1 MALSTPNLQAF
12 QLLSLTQLGLVVMM
26 VVMILVV
33 IMMVVVVMM
42 MMMMMKTTTASDT
55 SKCSRFA
62 RDYIT
67 LDAPSPYTNNNRKA
81 SITVFA
87 FQRKAL
93 GLRKLE

>member
-1 MALSTPNLQAF
+1 M
-12 QLLSLTQLGLVVMM
+12 VMM
-26 VVMILVV
+26 VVMILVMV
-33 IMMVVVVMM
+33 MMVVMILVMIMMVVVVMM
-42 MMMMMKTTTASDT
+42 MMMMKMTTASDT

>member
-1 MALSTPNLQAF
+1 M
-12 QLLSLTQLGLVVMM
+12 VMM
-26 VVMILVV
+26 VVMILVM
-33 IMMVVVVMM
+33 IMMVVVVMMM